1 MQVSCEKKLL
11 PYKESQIHTPVSLT
25 AWWTAHR
32 QLVGI
37 IMAAICLNY
46 GPHNVNCNGPPN
58 TDLRNKHLS
67 ASVYRH
73 PPPIVIAAGWL
84 TPLQL
89 LCSQGPVPVPFDGC
103 ILSTPRLLLQLGVG
117 HGMQN
122 DRGRVDHSRSVT
134 VNILRFWSPSTFLDD
149 DYNALVNLA
158 VLVSSQRLG

>member
-37 IMAAICLNY
+37 IMAAVCLNY

-89 LCSQGPVPVPFDGC
+89 LCSQAPGSCAIWWMHSLYTTIALATGC
-103 ILSTPRLLLQLGVG
+103 GAWYAERSRQSGSFEICHCQHFAILISFNFLRWRL
-117 HGMQN
+117 
-122 DRGRVDHSRSVT
+122 
-134 VNILRFWSPSTFLDD
+134 
-149 DYNALVNLA
+149 
-158 VLVSSQRLG
+158 